1 MERFT
6 DFGILFL
13 RISLGAMMAW
23 HGFPKFIGGV
33 PLWTEIGGSMA
44 YMGVTIYPVFWG
56 FCAAVVEFF
65 GGIAFAFGLFTR
77 IVALLLAFTM
87 VVAAVMLF
95 RTGAGLQGASQAIE
109 LGAVFIAMIFIGP
122 GQYSVDRRLN

>member
-1 MERFT
+1 
-6 DFGILFL
+6 
-13 RISLGAMMAW
+13 MMAW

-44 YMGVTIYPVFWG
+44 FMGVTIYPVFWG
-56 FCAAVVEFF
+56 FCAAVAEFF

-109 LGAVFIAMIFIGP
+109 LGSVFIAMIFIGP
-122 GQYSVDRRLN
+122 GRYSVDRRLN

>member
-13 RISLGAMMAW
+13 RIALGGMMAW

-44 YMGVTIYPVFWG
+44 FMGVTIYPVFWG
-56 FCAAVVEFF
+56 FCAAVAEFF

-109 LGAVFIAMIFIGP
+109 LGSVFIAMIFIGP
-122 GQYSVDRRLN
+122 GRYSVDRRLN